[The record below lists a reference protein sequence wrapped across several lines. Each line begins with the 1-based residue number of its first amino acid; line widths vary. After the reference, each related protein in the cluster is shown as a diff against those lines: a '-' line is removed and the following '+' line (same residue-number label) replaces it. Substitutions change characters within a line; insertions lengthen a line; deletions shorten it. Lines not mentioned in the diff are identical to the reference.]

1 MGSGGAPGEGALG
14 ATTRRHRRGLVCT
27 RLVVRWRA
35 IRSCV
40 ATGGPF
46 ADHSAGVARTPA
58 LLQLRLSDTCRG
70 IIQRGE

>member
-27 RLVVRWRA
+27 HLVVRWRA

-46 ADHSAGVARTPA
+46 ADHSAGIARMPA
-58 LLQLRLSDTCRG
+58 FLELRLSVACRG
-70 IIQRGE
+70 NVQRGE